1 MMANRVQGSTGSIN
15 ARWRREPGGG
25 NTDLPEG
32 DNLRGSAQNADRE
45 KLNDERGVKPLP
57 VNRSRDACRTGKSS
71 TRMGKG
77 PLLFSGPRN
86 QRSLRAVGNYAETGV
101 SDMPGQP
108 GRERPTDVTA
118 AMKDMNNRARSVAA
132 GVVSGAG

>member
-1 MMANRVQGSTGSIN
+1 
-15 ARWRREPGGG
+15 
-25 NTDLPEG
+25 
-32 DNLRGSAQNADRE
+32 
-45 KLNDERGVKPLP
+45 
-57 VNRSRDACRTGKSS
+57 
-71 TRMGKG
+71 MGKG
-77 PLLFSGPRN
+77 PLLYSGPRN
-86 QRSLRAVGNYAETGV
+86 QRPPRAVGNYAETGV